1 MTRAHYGR
9 LLTEAYDL
17 DKPEA
22 PPAMAAFY
30 LSQVR
35 AQSVDGPVLEAMCGS
50 GRFLVPLLEA
60 GIEVDGVDSSPD
72 MLRAALWRLRQR
84 GLRASLVEQWLH
96 ALNLGRQYA
105 FALCVAGSFGLVIG
119 DDEVAASLRRLR
131 EHLLPGGALL
141 VETEA
146 PRESRRR
153 DGLWRGRTWP
163 THDGA
168 LLVERAITTYDA
180 ATQVETGVNIYERWV
195 EGALLATELN
205 DWACRFWAP
214 EAFEAQLRA
223 AGFENVEVAGRC
235 RGRHRVPC
243 ACVGTNRVTSRAG
256 AAFPN
261 ARRRRARRG
270 SGGYGCCRLRS
281 SLPIQ
286 PCTAA
291 RCGPGRARPRRPR
304 RPSGARGS

>member
-35 AQSVDGPVLEAMCGS
+35 AQSVEGPVLEAMCGS

-96 ALNLGRQYA
+96 ALDLGRQYA

-131 EHLLPGGALL
+131 EHVLPGGALL

-153 DGLWRGRTWP
+153 DGIWRGRTWP

-214 EAFEAQLRA
+214 DAFEAQLRA
-223 AGFENVEVAGRC
+223 AGFEDVEVAGRAA
-235 RGRHRVPC
+235 G
-243 ACVGTNRVTSRAG
+243 VTAFLARA
-256 AAFPN
+256 
-261 ARRRRARRG
+261 
-270 SGGYGCCRLRS
+270 
-281 SLPIQ
+281 
-286 PCTAA
+286 
-291 RCGPGRARPRRPR
+291 
-304 RPSGARGS
+304 